1 MGPKKTVKIFQIF
14 NLILQSVDIFG
25 QKFTLDQE
33 KQVELQG
40 GKSHIMT
47 RYNGGEQEISSGN
60 VRPGGLEPCNNNH
73 QGLILV
79 KFAKLSLPYDP
90 MANTTIKR

>member
-1 MGPKKTVKIFQIF
+1 M
-14 NLILQSVDIFG
+14 DIFG
-25 QKFTLDQE
+25 QKLTLDQE

-40 GKSHIMT
+40 GKSHIIT
-47 RYNGGEQEISSGN
+47 RYNGGEQEEEEESGD
-60 VRPGGLEPCNNNH
+60 GLEPCNNNH

>member
-1 MGPKKTVKIFQIF
+1 VKIFQIF

-25 QKFTLDQE
+25 QKLTLDQE

-40 GKSHIMT
+40 GKSHIIT
-47 RYNGGEQEISSGN
+47 RYNGGEQEEEESGA
-60 VRPGGLEPCNNNH
+60 GLEPCNNNH